1 MINKELGIDY
11 QYQNFIQWSHKLE
24 ARKARINQPK
34 QQGKKPLYIEN
45 TQTTAYQIYK
55 DRPIDFAQ
63 HVLGVK
69 LHEGQKK
76 FFLSSLKN
84 NKNILVPSNQW
95 GKTFLIA
102 IKHIY
107 LCYYKIGV
115 PDEVQDKVIYETLN
129 LSPKLRQVRAFYGYI
144 LQILQ
149 DQVWWKENGKLVT
162 NECKIKDF
170 LVAPKQPPNTNQL
183 SQIPI
188 KFSNGSKISAAST
201 GGDLGGG
208 LAGGQFPY
216 ISYDECPLSHNLRE
230 ELGARI
236 MSRLIKFNG
245 SLDLIGTPD
254 CLSDSFIY
262 YQQLVDQGIKQKNGW
277 KTQIGK
283 LDDNIFISKLNRDG
297 IKRSLKQT
305 DPEKYRQVVY
315 GEFVKGGSLLFR
327 PNVIKNMWSEELSK
341 TQYEPGKWISKEPGI
356 NRSYVLGVDWAMAG
370 DYTVM
375 IMMDYTDDVWEIVAW
390 NYYRGGDRTP
400 QEQYIDFLTLKNKYN
415 AEAILDTNGL
425 GGKLIESEFKD
436 EPGMH
441 GFNFGPGRK
450 AGFIGTLKKALTWNS
465 EGRVK
470 CAYWKEMEEE
480 LGGYKIDDIKIRQDI
495 VMALGLCTY
504 HVDKDEEL
512 PDAVT
517 YGF

>member
-1 MINKELGIDY
+1 
-11 QYQNFIQWSHKLE
+11 
-24 ARKARINQPK
+24 
-34 QQGKKPLYIEN
+34 
-45 TQTTAYQIYK
+45 
-55 DRPIDFAQ
+55 
-63 HVLGVK
+63 
-69 LHEGQKK
+69 
-76 FFLSSLKN
+76 
-84 NKNILVPSNQW
+84 
-95 GKTFLIA
+95 
-102 IKHIY
+102 
-107 LCYYKIGV
+107 
-115 PDEVQDKVIYETLN
+115 
-129 LSPKLRQVRAFYGYI
+129 
-144 LQILQ
+144 
-149 DQVWWKENGKLVT
+149 
-162 NECKIKDF
+162 
-170 LVAPKQPPNTNQL
+170 
-183 SQIPI
+183 
-188 KFSNGSKISAAST
+188 
-201 GGDLGGG
+201 
-208 LAGGQFPY
+208 
-216 ISYDECPLSHNLRE
+216 
-230 ELGARI
+230 